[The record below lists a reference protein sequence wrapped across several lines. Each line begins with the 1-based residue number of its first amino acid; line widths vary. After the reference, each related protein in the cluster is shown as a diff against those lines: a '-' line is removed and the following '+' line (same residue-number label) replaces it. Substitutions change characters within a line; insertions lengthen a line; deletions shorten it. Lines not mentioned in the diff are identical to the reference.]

1 MSQPPGGP
9 NDPGGYYPPQG
20 GNNPGSSPLSNITV
34 TGWGVLGSAILTFIA
49 SLLPWWHVSVSIL
62 GIESTDSASGW
73 NRFWILVPLLA
84 LAIGV
89 VYALSVFKVIPAQP
103 KLGLLYVYGGL
114 AAFVLTILALIDTA
128 TYGGEYEGSGVSSG
142 PSFGVFFALIT
153 TAALTYFGA
162 LAAQESGQKLP
173 IKVPGLPVK

>member
-9 NDPGGYYPPQG
+9 NDPGGYYQPQG
-20 GNNPGSSPLSNITV
+20 GNNPGSSPLQNITI
-34 TGWGVLGSAILTFIA
+34 TGYGVLGSAILTFIA
-49 SLLPWWHVSVSIL
+49 SLLPWWHVTVEIL
-62 GIESTDSASGW
+62 NIETSDSASGW

-84 LAIGV
+84 LVIGV
-89 VYALSVFKVIPAQP
+89 VYALSVFKVIPPNP

-114 AAFVLTILALIDTA
+114 AAFVLTILAIIDTA
-128 TYGGEYEGSGVSSG
+128 TYGGEYEGSGVSFG
-142 PSFGVFFALIT
+142 PSFGVFLALIT

-173 IKVPGLPVK
+173 IKVPGLPAK